1 MNQNSTNNSIFPRNF
16 HLEEIHLPKSRSNIL
31 YKNIFDANLISET
44 SSSRFPETLTATK
57 SKYNEAPKKVNNFLS
72 KPFQSSKITKPEKP
86 KTYKDRL
93 KQLGLFS
100 EKNIEKFIYQKQK
113 RTNTFEYKTDQLFKE
128 QNTFAKRLKNLNIYS
143 NNETKKVDKF
153 LSNSYKPKKTYAE
166 KMKKLQELN
175 DLL

>member
-1 MNQNSTNNSIFPRNF
+1 MNQNSTNNSIFPKN
-16 HLEEIHLPKSRSNIL
+16 LKLQVPKSRSNIL
-31 YKNIFDANLISET
+31 YKNIFDTNLISET
-44 SSSRFPETLTATK
+44 FSSSNFPDTFTTTK
-57 SKYNEAPKKVNNFLS
+57 PKYNLPPKKVNNLAY
-72 KPFQSSKITKPEKP
+72 KPLYNSKITKPDKP

-128 QNTFAKRLKNLNIYS
+128 QNTFAKRMKDVGI
-143 NNETKKVDKF
+143 ETKTVDNF

>member
-1 MNQNSTNNSIFPRNF
+1 MNQNSTNNSIFPKN
-16 HLEEIHLPKSRSNIL
+16 LKLQVPKSKSNIL
-31 YKNIFDANLISET
+31 YKNIFDTNLISET
-44 SSSRFPETLTATK
+44 FSSSRFPDTFTTTK
-57 SKYNEAPKKVNNFLS
+57 PKYNLPPKKVNNLAS
-72 KPFQSSKITKPEKP
+72 KQLYSSKIAKPDKP

-128 QNTFAKRLKNLNIYS
+128 QNTFAKRMKDVGI
-143 NNETKKVDKF
+143 ETKTVDNF

-166 KMKKLQELN
+166 KMKKLKELN

>member
-1 MNQNSTNNSIFPRNF
+1 MNQNLTNNSIFPKN
-16 HLEEIHLPKSRSNIL
+16 LNLQEIQLPKSRSNIL
-31 YKNIFDANLISET
+31 YKNIFDTNLISET
-44 SSSRFPETLTATK
+44 FSSSNFPDTFTTTK
-57 SKYNEAPKKVNNFLS
+57 PKYNLPPKKVNVSSS
-72 KPFQSSKITKPEKP
+72 KPLYNSKITKTEKP

-128 QNTFAKRLKNLNIYS
+128 QNTFAKRMRNVGI
-143 NNETKKVDKF
+143 ETKTVDNF
-153 LSNSYKPKKTYAE
+153 LSNSYKPKKTYSE
-166 KMKKLQELN
+166 KMKKLKELN

>member
-1 MNQNSTNNSIFPRNF
+1 MNQNLTNKSIFPKN
-16 HLEEIHLPKSRSNIL
+16 LNLQEIQLPKSRSNIL
-31 YKNIFDANLISET
+31 YKNIFDTNLISET
-44 SSSRFPETLTATK
+44 FSSSRFPDTFTTTK
-57 SKYNEAPKKVNNFLS
+57 PKYNLPAKKVNVSSS
-72 KPFQSSKITKPEKP
+72 KPFHGSKITKTEREKP

-128 QNTFAKRLKNLNIYS
+128 QNTFAKRMRNVGI
-143 NNETKKVDKF
+143 ETKTVNNF

-166 KMKKLQELN
+166 KMKKLKELN
-175 DLL
+175 KLL